1 MAKIDRLA
9 KLFQALAHGDNAG
22 AEKVAAEICADEEQR
37 GHHSAARLLRG
48 ALRKNGNGAMRPG
61 EAFGM
66 TTDTPPVQPL
76 LSSAALT
83 ALPHTIAL
91 SDVVLKR
98 RWRDELAD
106 FVREWQQRSV
116 LDQRGI
122 RRRTKLFFYGPP
134 GCGKSLTARAL
145 AKEMGLPLYVVRFD
159 AVIGAYLGQTA
170 IHLRQLFHFAE
181 TVPCVLLFD
190 ELDALGKKR
199 GNPLDVGE
207 LDRIVIALM
216 QELEHSHSSGAIIAT
231 SNLPR
236 HVDDALW
243 RRFDLAAEFPPPTKA
258 ELLAFAKR
266 IAAAHHIS
274 LGRKLPQRVATAKS
288 FAGAEKLLEAEAR
301 RLALSEG

>member
-9 KLFQALAHGDNAG
+9 KLFQALAHGDNAR

-48 ALRKNGNGAMRPG
+48 ALRKNGNGAMRPAEQWG
-61 EAFGM
+61 TALDAFSS
-66 TTDTPPVQPL
+66 QPL
-76 LSSAALT
+76 PSAALT
-83 ALPHTIAL
+83 ALPHTVGL
-91 SDVVLKR
+91 GDVVLKK
-98 RWRDELAD
+98 RWRDELSS
-106 FVREWQQRSV
+106 FVREWHRRSV
-116 LDQRGI
+116 LEKRGI
-122 RRRTKLFFYGPP
+122 RRRTKLFFFGPP

-145 AKEMGLPLYVVRFD
+145 AKEMALPLYVVRFD
-159 AVIGAYLGQTA
+159 GVIGAYLGQTA

-216 QELEHSHSSGAIIAT
+216 QELEHSQPSGAIIAT

-243 RRFDLAAEFPPPTKA
+243 RRFDLVVEFPSPTKA

-266 IAAAHHIS
+266 GAKDHDIP
-274 LGRKLPQRVATAKS
+274 LGRNVRQHLTSAKS
-288 FAGAEKLLEAEAR
+288 FAEADKLLEAEAR
-301 RLALSEG
+301 RVALSEG

>member
-1 MAKIDRLA
+1 MAKVDRLA
-9 KLFQALAHGDNAG
+9 KLFDALAHGDNAR

-48 ALRKNGNGAMRPG
+48 ALRKNGNGVMRFSQPL
-61 EAFGM
+61 EASI
-66 TTDTPPVQPL
+66 QPL

-83 ALPHTIAL
+83 ALPPTIGLA
-91 SDVVLKR
+91 DIVLKN

-106 FVREWQQRSV
+106 FVREWQQRSI
-116 LDQRGI
+116 LQQRGI

-145 AKEMGLPLYVVRFD
+145 AKELGLPSYVVRFD
-159 AVIGAYLGQTA
+159 GVIGAYLGQTA

-216 QELEHSHSSGAIIAT
+216 QELEHTLPSGAIIAT

-243 RRFDLAAEFPPPTKA
+243 RRFDLAVEFPCPTKA
-258 ELLAFAKR
+258 ELQSFGKSLATTYQIGFGPAIKR
-266 IAAAHHIS
+266 R
-274 LGRKLPQRVATAKS
+274 LATAKS
-288 FAGAEKLLEAEAR
+288 FAEAEKLVEAEAR
-301 RLALSEG
+301 RTALSKG